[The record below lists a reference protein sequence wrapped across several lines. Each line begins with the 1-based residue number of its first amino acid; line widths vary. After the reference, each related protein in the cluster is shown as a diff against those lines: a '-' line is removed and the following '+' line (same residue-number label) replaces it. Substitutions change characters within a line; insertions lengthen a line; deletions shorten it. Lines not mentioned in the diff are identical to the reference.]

1 MLLIYIHAKY
11 DRGLTLKE
19 GLAIVLPPFQQLRCD
34 YVNSPYNKRTTHSF
48 STVNKAMDFS

>member
-19 GLAIVLPPFQQLRCD
+19 SLAIVLPPFQQLRCD
-34 YVNSPYNKRTTHSF
+34 
-48 STVNKAMDFS
+48 